1 MARHP
6 VFDVLKHFLHPGP
19 SKHPLSARDQ
29 KLLEGFREAVERHQ
43 SDPEFTTALAAACVG
58 MSRMHLNRKLR
69 ALTGRST
76 HEYIRERRLEEAR
89 ALLSQPLSVAS
100 IARSVWIQERFPF
113 RPGVPG
119 AVRGRA
125 LGLPGKAISG
135 TAAHAPE
142 EAAEGVIV
150 SHTRSSIHF
159 SKG

>member
-29 KLLEGFREAVERHQ
+29 KLLEDFREAVERHQ
-43 SDPEFTTALAAACVG
+43 SDPKFTTALAAASVG

-89 ALLSQPLSVAS
+89 ALLSQPLTVAS
-100 IARSVWIQERFPF
+100 IASLCGFKNGSHFARVFRERF
-113 RPGVPG
+113 GVAPS
-119 AVRGRA
+119 AYRA
-125 LGLPGKAISG
+125 RQALPRQPTHDKK
-135 TAAHAPE
+135 PPP
-142 EAAEGVIV
+142 V
-150 SHTRSSIHF
+150 
-159 SKG
+159 